1 MSIDGGDEQDRADM
15 ARLAQGHD
23 AALNDLMARHAEKL
37 LHYLMRHLAN
47 DTIAGE
53 LAQETFVRVYQNRAR
68 FRPES
73 RFSTWLYTIATNL
86 LRDRFRW
93 QSRHPEVSLDAER
106 EESGGSLADMLPGTS
121 PEPGEQLE
129 LAERAA
135 VVRRAVEKLPED
147 LRAVLILAE
156 YEQQSHAEIGI
167 ILGCSVKA
175 VESRLFRARQQ
186 LRARLGPM
194 LETL

>member
-1 MSIDGGDEQDRADM
+1 MSTDNGDDQDRADM

-23 AALNDLMARHAEKL
+23 AALNELMARHAKKL
-37 LHYLMRHLAN
+37 LHYLMRQLPN
-47 DTIAGE
+47 ETIAGE
-53 LAQETFVRVYQNRAR
+53 LTQETFVRVHQNRAR
-68 FRPES
+68 FRPDA

-93 QSRHPEVSLDAER
+93 QSRHPEVSLDAEQDDT
-106 EESGGSLADMLPGTS
+106 GGSLADLLPGTA
-121 PEPGEQLE
+121 PEPGAQME

-135 VVRRAVEKLPED
+135 AVRRAVEKLPED
-147 LRAVLILAE
+147 LRTVLILAE
-156 YEQQSHAEIGI
+156 YEEQSHTEIGV

-186 LRARLGPM
+186 LRAKLSRL